1 MEKLSTE
8 IIEMIID
15 QLQQDSQLALYATIS
30 RKWQALV
37 EARTFSSLDVDS
49 DHLDPFRSACSS
61 NPRRQ
66 ATLRALHF
74 NVVLPTSSEWED
86 HHANFRTAFHSLFS
100 LMHEWEKDQASSTA
114 FGSVEL
120 RTRVKVAA
128 RRADDDDDDDDAH
141 SKSLDSTS
149 SSHVEHLPS
158 MRPDDI
164 ASLPTVRR
172 FNHFRVDVILAAAID
187 PFTTCQLAI
196 RLPRLESLRL
206 EYWDP
211 DHWDPAGRAAYQ
223 PPHRSARGDEPDNHG
238 VEVQNFHDDQDVDA
252 VCEAVRQLAEA
263 GTLAELELDDIL
275 VSPDLFQDRRHSDSI
290 SPTSQ
295 AAAAAA
301 APWPAMRSFH
311 VRSGIVAP
319 GGAWYYTGD
328 PGAVT
333 PLSWDE
339 EGIDEDSDS
348 DNDGGGRRTPAHW
361 WRNRP
366 VPELFNPL
374 VLAMAGA
381 VLRMP
386 RLRAGAL
393 TIRSEQGLLDYVALQ
408 CAAPGTPLQKDMGD
422 GTRFLDMECRRWMAW
437 IGENTEWEVP
447 AEVRDSWKEFVG
459 EAGKISVVYE

>member
-8 IIEMIID
+8 IISMIID
-15 QLQQDSQLALYATIS
+15 ELQQDSQLALYATIS
-30 RKWQALV
+30 RKWQAVV

-66 ATLRALHF
+66 ATLRDLYF
-74 NVVLPTSSEWED
+74 KVVLPTNSEWED
-86 HHANFRTAFHSLFS
+86 HHANFRTAFHPLFS

-128 RRADDDDDDDDAH
+128 RRADDDGDAH

-164 ASLPTVRR
+164 ASLPAVRR

-187 PFTTCQLAI
+187 PFTTCQLALQ
-196 RLPRLESLRL
+196 LPRLESLQL

-211 DHWDPAGRAAYQ
+211 PLWDPVGRAA
-223 PPHRSARGDEPDNHG
+223 HHTWLTEGIRSLRRLPRLENLYIARLGPDEPDNHG
-238 VEVQNFHDDQDVDA
+238 VEVQNFYDDQDVDT

-263 GTLAELELDDIL
+263 GTLAELELVDVL
-275 VSPDLFQDRRHSDSI
+275 VSPDLFQDRRRSDCI

-295 AAAAAA
+295 AAAAA
-301 APWPAMRSFH
+301 APWPAMRSFL

-328 PGAVT
+328 PGAVS
-333 PLSWDE
+333 PMSWDE

-361 WRNRP
+361 WRSRP
-366 VPELFNPL
+366 VPELFNPPSHRH
-374 VLAMAGA
+374 G
-381 VLRMP
+381 RG
-386 RLRAGAL
+386 RA
-393 TIRSEQGLLDYVALQ
+393 TD
-408 CAAPGTPLQKDMGD
+408 AAPPSRCPDHQERARTP
-422 GTRFLDMECRRWMAW
+422 
-437 IGENTEWEVP
+437 
-447 AEVRDSWKEFVG
+447 
-459 EAGKISVVYE
+459 